1 MLKNFLYLPGLKT
14 NNNLEK
20 FTWIRA
26 SQMSTIGGRA
36 TMLSCPVPYG
46 LSRTTIGPLF
56 SICICTRLTVQKTKI
71 ELLKNMDK

>member
-1 MLKNFLYLPGLKT
+1 MFKNFRNLPGLNT

-26 SQMSTIGGRA
+26 SRVSTSGGRA
-36 TMLSCPVPYG
+36 TMLSCPVPHG

-56 SICICTRLTVQKTKI
+56 GIWIC
-71 ELLKNMDK
+71 

>member
-1 MLKNFLYLPGLKT
+1 MLKNFLNLPGLNT

-36 TMLSCPVPYG
+36 TMLSCPVLHG

-56 SICICTRLTVQKTKI
+56 GISICTRLTVQKT
-71 ELLKNMDK
+71 

>member
-1 MLKNFLYLPGLKT
+1 MFKNFRNLPGLNT

-36 TMLSCPVPYG
+36 TMLSCPVPHG
-46 LSRTTIGPLF
+46 LSRTTVIGPLF
-56 SICICTRLTVQKTKI
+56 GICIYTRLTVQKT
-71 ELLKNMDK
+71 

>member
-1 MLKNFLYLPGLKT
+1 MLKNVLYLPGLKT

-26 SQMSTIGGRA
+26 SQMSIIGGRA
-36 TMLSCPVPYG
+36 TMLSCPVPHG

-56 SICICTRLTVQKTKI
+56 GISICTRLTVQKT
-71 ELLKNMDK
+71 

>member
-1 MLKNFLYLPGLKT
+1 MLKNFRNLPGLNT

-26 SQMSTIGGRA
+26 SRMSTIGGRA

-56 SICICTRLTVQKTKI
+56 GIWIC
-71 ELLKNMDK
+71 